1 MIFGPTTVTFVKVAE
16 DTTNRDEWNNPAET
30 RTQTDVPGCMFRP
43 LTFREQAP
51 VDVDKITER
60 WKCTAPPV
68 AAVLA
73 ANGNDELIVDG
84 VTYSIEGGIEVF
96 GDFLGPFKVTIICER
111 QIL

>member
-16 DTTNRDEWNNPAET
+16 DTTNRDEWNNPAEI

-43 LTFREQAP
+43 LTFKEQAP
-51 VDVDKITER
+51 VDVDKVTNR

-73 ANGNDELIVDG
+73 AVATDEVIVDG
-84 VTYSIEGGIEVF
+84 VTYEIEGGVEVF
-96 GDFLGPFKVTIICER
+96 GDFAAPFKCTVIVER